1 MSCRSFRV
9 RLAKFP
15 SGWFFVAAMRMDCG
29 CLGIP
34 ISYLRWRGLSS
45 CLLPPLSPQE
55 KRSHLIL
62 ESF

>member
-1 MSCRSFRV
+1 MSCRSFHV

-15 SGWFFVAAMRMDCG
+15 SGWFVAAMHMDYV

-34 ISYLRWRGLSS
+34 VISLGWRGLSS

-55 KRSHLIL
+55 KNNHLIL
-62 ESF
+62 ESC